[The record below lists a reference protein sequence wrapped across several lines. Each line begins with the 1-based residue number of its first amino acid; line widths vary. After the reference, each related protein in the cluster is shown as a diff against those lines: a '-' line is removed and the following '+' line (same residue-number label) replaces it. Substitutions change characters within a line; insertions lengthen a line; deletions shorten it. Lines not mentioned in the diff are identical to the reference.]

1 MQLNKGFVGFSIL
14 IAIVLGLIVVGG
26 GAYFVM
32 QKNSPSPT
40 LSDNTLDNS
49 QTLPTTNS
57 QTQTTQQPNTQTS
70 ATAPSTGRFQSL
82 GLGQTI
88 GAATAGYTRDA
99 AGIYT
104 LGLNG
109 RGPKV
114 TGADSNTFE
123 VNTAWPIYARD
134 NTHVYVY
141 GEIISGAD
149 PKTFVAVCGYSM
161 QLESFCAYGKDTK
174 SVYAYTQV
182 VPNAN
187 PATFVSLVSNND
199 TNKNNAG
206 KSWIG
211 GAIDASAYYG
221 GYVPS
226 QYGDL
231 SSKLSGVRVS
241 KLSDGTSIHFSDT
254 SKVVAINLNTS
265 IWGGYYEGVKVGSKS
280 YYGGAYL
287 VDGASV
293 YTLYSACDV
302 DSAGKESNCTFKI
315 SRVSK
320 VGDRP
325 SEAMAQTSSSAM
337 QTYTNSQ
344 YKFMIQY
351 PDTVQVTDKAT
362 YSNPLTGTSKGTD
375 LFQATYKGDTVDV
388 LASADANNVAKCAS
402 SNSGGTVTIGG
413 VAFSSDTVSDSGAGQ
428 QITITWY
435 EMLHGS
441 MCYTIIKTMT
451 GVALSHLAGTELQ
464 QEQVARN
471 QISTVLDSIVQS
483 FRFAQ

>member
-14 IAIVLGLIVVGG
+14 IAIVLGLIVIGG
-26 GAYFVM
+26 GTYFVM

-70 ATAPSTGRFQSL
+70 ATAPSTGGFQPL

-141 GEIISGAD
+141 GEVISGAD

-187 PATFVSLVSNND
+187 SATFVSLLSNND

-265 IWGGYYEGVKVGSKS
+265 SWGGYYEGVKVGLKS
-280 YYGGAYL
+280 YYGGTYL

-302 DSAGKESNCTFKI
+302 DASGKESNCTPKI
-315 SRVSK
+315 SRVGKIGDKPTEVASQSGSAIKFNATAGATFTLAMGQTASDGTGGITVKLKSVTGGQHPSTIVNVVSASSTVEAGLAETAKIWGLTQDEYVPGSGVGSELIWSAKWGYSSWPDTNSPTGSVRLK
-320 VGDRP
+320 VIVIDP
-325 SEAMAQTSSSAM
+325 VAQTV
-337 QTYTNSQ
+337 T
-344 YKFMIQY
+344 F
-351 PDTVQVTDKAT
+351 QVNTD
-362 YSNPLTGTSKGTD
+362 PVPPERG
-375 LFQATYKGDTVDV
+375 
-388 LASADANNVAKCAS
+388 
-402 SNSGGTVTIGG
+402 
-413 VAFSSDTVSDSGAGQ
+413 
-428 QITITWY
+428 
-435 EMLHGS
+435 
-441 MCYTIIKTMT
+441 
-451 GVALSHLAGTELQ
+451 
-464 QEQVARN
+464 
-471 QISTVLDSIVQS
+471 
-483 FRFAQ
+483 